1 MTTTQ
6 DLGWLLANFADRV
19 PGVAH
24 AIAVS
29 ADGLLLASS
38 RDLPRDR
45 ADQLAAIASGLVSLT
60 QGAARCF
67 EGGAVL
73 QTVVEMDNGF
83 LFLMSISDGSSFAVL
98 AARSCD
104 VGQVGYE
111 MALLVDRV
119 GDALTPAPRHGRRRA
134 GLTTGSNRR
143 FRTVRG
149 SGRGEG
155 GERRRCPNAMSR
167 PARWSGR
174 TPSPVVAPGRRLE
187 IAIEALVE
195 TTVRGRSA
203 GTAARA
209 DRAASIS
216 TSRRCVTAG
225 CSRSPRSRRGC
236 SCRSGW
242 PGCSSRTW
250 RPMAWSRCTSRPRS
264 TSNDAVGTELL
275 ERVLSGLR
283 RL

>member
-1 MTTTQ
+1 MTSTQ

-29 ADGLLLASS
+29 ADGLLLAAS

-45 ADQLAAIASGLVSLT
+45 ADQLSAISSGLVSLT

-111 MALLVDRV
+111 MALLVTASARRSRRSH
-119 GDALTPAPRHGRRRA
+119 ARRPRCSA
-134 GLTTGSNRR
+134 D
-143 FRTVRG
+143 
-149 SGRGEG
+149 
-155 GERRRCPNAMSR
+155 
-167 PARWSGR
+167 GR
-174 TPSPVVAPGRRLE
+174 TPHDGATRARVGG
-187 IAIEALVE
+187 LV
-195 TTVRGRSA
+195 
-203 GTAARA
+203 
-209 DRAASIS
+209 
-216 TSRRCVTAG
+216 
-225 CSRSPRSRRGC
+225 
-236 SCRSGW
+236 
-242 PGCSSRTW
+242 
-250 RPMAWSRCTSRPRS
+250 
-264 TSNDAVGTELL
+264 
-275 ERVLSGLR
+275 
-283 RL
+283 

>member
-19 PGVAH
+19 PGAAP

-45 ADQLAAIASGLVSLT
+45 ADQLSAIASGLVSLT

-98 AARSCD
+98 AARACD

-119 GDALTPAPRHGRRRA
+119 GDALTQPP
-134 GLTTGSNRR
+134 
-143 FRTVRG
+143 
-149 SGRGEG
+149 
-155 GERRRCPNAMSR
+155 R
-167 PARWSGR
+167 PAASMLG
-174 TPSPVVAPGRRLE
+174 VARVL
-187 IAIEALVE
+187 IADMAADGLVAVYE
-195 TTVRGRSA
+195 P
-203 GTAARA
+203 
-209 DRAASIS
+209 
-216 TSRRCVTAG
+216 TSLDD
-225 CSRSPRSRRGC
+225 
-236 SCRSGW
+236 
-242 PGCSSRTW
+242 
-250 RPMAWSRCTSRPRS
+250 
-264 TSNDAVGTELL
+264 NDAVGTELL